1 MITLVHN
8 KEPEN
13 WPGEKQTVSDLRIK
27 VISILVCL
35 VIAAPLLLSCA
46 ESSDKKLPST
56 LKIGAFLGLSGNIA
70 VYGESQK
77 KGIELAVN
85 EVNTAHF
92 LGEGREMQA
101 VFSDT
106 GFSNEGAV
114 VAIKELLD
122 QGIPGLVGPTLSSQA
137 FAADPLAQNRG
148 IPVIGISNTVPKITE
163 MGDFIFR
170 CSLPEA
176 SVIDGTIKKAAERY
190 SIKKAAILWAND
202 QDLTVAG
209 HDAFTA
215 ASKKYGLEIPADE
228 VFKTGDSDFKPQL
241 TNIIKSQPDA
251 ICVSALVK
259 EAIQIVVQSRALGFT
274 GAIIG
279 NNGFNTPEII
289 KQAGADAEGIIVGTA
304 WNKEVKTPK
313 NLEFIAAFERYC
325 GSQPDQFAAQ
335 SYTSVWLYARAISSA
350 KSAEPKSIRDA
361 LLKIRNFNTPLGEFS
376 FTENREPVN
385 PSAVQIVQGGK
396 FVIVE

>member
-1 MITLVHN
+1 L
-8 KEPEN
+8 
-13 WPGEKQTVSDLRIK
+13 SDLRIK
-27 VISILVCL
+27 IISLLVCL
-35 VIAAPLLLSCA
+35 VVVVPLLVSCTVPSV
-46 ESSDKKLPST
+46 EKLPS
-56 LKIGAFLGLSGNIA
+56 LVKIGAFIGLSGNIA

-85 EVNTAHF
+85 EVNTGHS
-92 LGEGREMQA
+92 LGEGREMQV
-101 VFSDT
+101 VFADT

-114 VAIKELLD
+114 TAIQDLLD
-122 QGIPGLVGPTLSSQA
+122 QGIPGLIGPTLSSQA

-170 CSLPEA
+170 CSLPES
-176 SVIDGTIKKAAERY
+176 SVIDGTIKKAADKY
-190 SIKKAAILWAND
+190 NIKKVGILWAND

-209 HDAFTA
+209 HQAFTA
-215 ASKKYGLEIPADE
+215 ASQKYGLELQADE
-228 VFKTGDSDFKPQL
+228 VFKTGDSDFRPQL
-241 TNIIKSQPDA
+241 SSIIKSQADA

-259 EAIQIVVQSRALGFT
+259 EAIQIVQQSRALGFK

-313 NLEFIAAFERYC
+313 NLEFIAAFEKYF

-335 SYTSVWLYARAISSA
+335 SYTSVWLYARAIYSA
-350 KSAEPKSIRDA
+350 NSIEPKSIRDA
-361 LLKIRNFNTPLGEFS
+361 LLKIRNLNTPLGEFS

-396 FVIVE
+396 FIIVDEQ